1 MAPVALTAGP
11 RGVISRIAALAW
23 KDTRQV
29 LRERRSVLALVVMPI
44 LFTAF
49 MGFAY
54 RPSLPGA
61 DAPLRVGVVRQDE
74 GPLALR
80 LEDVLRDDPGI
91 TLVRAPDAPAAST
104 WVTEGRLAA
113 ALVIPGDLQ
122 VRLAA
127 HEPPGLVL
135 LADPSSAPGQR
146 ARAAALR
153 AVLRLAAASEAAH
166 QALRALGAENAP
178 AASEGRAASRAAP
191 GWLEVA
197 ARAFD
202 DGSALAPSLAIERPP
217 VAAAPAPALVQAAP
231 GMVVM
236 FTLLGLIRSA
246 LVLVQ
251 ERRQGT
257 LARLLTTATS
267 RATLLAGHLL
277 GVFSVVFAQGLI
289 LVVAGQ
295 LAFGLDYLHA
305 PLATGTLLAALSL
318 WVAALAIFV
327 GATARSP
334 EQVVLFGFIATIL
347 FCALG
352 GAWFPLEST
361 GGAFAAVG
369 ARTPAAWAMKGLRAI
384 IGGEASHAP
393 VWTASLVL
401 AGYAVAFFV
410 PAALKS
416 RAE

>member
-1 MAPVALTAGP
+1 MAPGVSSADP
-11 RGVISRIAALAW
+11 RGVISRIVALGW

-54 RPSLPGA
+54 RPALPGG
-61 DAPLRVGVVRQDE
+61 DATLRLGVVLEAE

-80 LEDVLRDDPGI
+80 LEDALRDAPGV
-91 TLVRAPDAPAAST
+91 TLVRAPDATAAST

-113 ALVIPGDLQ
+113 ALVVPSDLEA
-122 VRLAA
+122 RLAA
-127 HEPPGLVL
+127 HEPPGLSL
-135 LADPSSAPGQR
+135 LADPKSAPGQL
-146 ARAAALR
+146 AHEAAMR
-153 AVLRLAAASEAAH
+153 AVLRLAGASEAAH
-166 QALRALGAENAP
+166 EALRAVGAENEPAAP
-178 AASEGRAASRAAP
+178 AGARSRAAP
-191 GWLEVA
+191 AWSELA
-197 ARAFD
+197 AQAFD
-202 DGSALAPSLAIERPP
+202 DGSLLAPPLVLERPP
-217 VAAAPAPALVQAAP
+217 SAAVPPPALVQASP
-231 GMVVM
+231 GMIVM

-277 GVFSVVFAQGLI
+277 GVSAVVFAQGLI
-289 LVVAGQ
+289 LIIAGQ
-295 LAFGLDYLHA
+295 IAFGLDYLHA
-305 PLATGTLLAALSL
+305 PLATATLLAALSL

-327 GATARSP
+327 GASARSP
-334 EQVVLFGFIATIL
+334 EQVVLLGFIATIL

-352 GAWFPLEST
+352 GAWFPLDAT
-361 GGAFAAVG
+361 GAGFAQLGAL
-369 ARTPAAWAMKGLRAI
+369 TPAAWAMKGLRGI
-384 IGGEASHAP
+384 IAPGASLAP

-401 AGYAVAFFV
+401 TGYAVAFFV

-416 RAE
+416 RAG